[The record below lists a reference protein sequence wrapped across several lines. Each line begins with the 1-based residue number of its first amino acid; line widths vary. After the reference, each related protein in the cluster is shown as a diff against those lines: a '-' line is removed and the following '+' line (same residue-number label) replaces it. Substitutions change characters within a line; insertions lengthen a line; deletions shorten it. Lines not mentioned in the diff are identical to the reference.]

1 MSGGFRTEVAV
12 IGGGAAGL
20 MAAISAAE
28 RGAGTAVIEQGG
40 APLRKLRITGKGRC
54 NLTNDCAPEE
64 VLLNVT
70 CNARFLHSALRAF
83 PPAEVMAFF
92 EGLGVPL
99 KTERGNRVFPVSD
112 RASDVAEA
120 LLRRAERLKVNFIR
134 ARAEG
139 VGLEGGRVAYVDCGA
154 ERIRCCAC
162 VLATGGLSYPKTGSD
177 GSGYGIARRLGH
189 TVTELRP
196 SLAPLVSPDPDC
208 AAMQGLSLRNVELT
222 LRGPEGKALFR
233 ELGELQFTHF
243 GLSGPLVLSASAHMG
258 RGGGVFRAEIDLKPG
273 LDPERLDA
281 RILRDFKE
289 NLNRDFKNSL
299 DGLLPRLLIPVAVR
313 RSGIAPETKVN
324 AVTREQRRRL
334 VSLLKAFTV
343 EITGT
348 RPVEEAVVT
357 SGGIEIKEIKP
368 ATMGS
373 KLAEGLFFAG
383 EIIDVDAYTGGFN
396 LQIAWST
403 GRAAGLAAADFAAA
417 ARAGAPAPEGEEA

>member
-1 MSGGFRTEVAV
+1 MSRDFKTQVAV

-20 MAAISAAE
+20 MAAIAAAGQ
-28 RGAGTAVIEQGG
+28 GAETAVIEQGA

-54 NLTNDCAPEE
+54 NLTNDCTPEE
-64 VLLNVT
+64 ALLNVT
-70 CNARFLHSALRAF
+70 RNARFLNSAFRAF
-83 PPAEVMAFF
+83 PPADAMAFF

-120 LLRRAERLKVNFIR
+120 LLRRAAELEVRFIK
-134 ARAEG
+134 ARAEA
-139 VGLEGGRVAYVDCGA
+139 VGAEGGGAAFVDCGA
-154 ERIRCCAC
+154 TRVYCRAC

-196 SLAPLVSPDPDC
+196 SLAPLVAPDPDC
-208 AAMQGLSLRNVELT
+208 AAMRGLSLKNVELT
-222 LRGPEGKALFR
+222 LRDKQGKALFR

-258 RGGGVFRAEIDLKPG
+258 RGGGVFMAEIDLKPG
-273 LDPERLDA
+273 LDPEKLDA
-281 RILRDFKE
+281 RILRDFSG

-299 DGLLPRLLIPVAVR
+299 AGLLPRLLIPVVVR

-324 AVTREQRRRL
+324 SVTREQRRRL
-334 VSLLKAFTV
+334 AALLKAFTV
-343 EITGT
+343 EITGM

-357 SGGIEIKEIKP
+357 SGGIEIKEIRP

-373 KLAEGLFFAG
+373 KLVEGLFFAG

-403 GRAAGLAAADFAAA
+403 GRAAGLAAADFAA
-417 ARAGAPAPEGEEA
+417 RAGTPAPEGEEA